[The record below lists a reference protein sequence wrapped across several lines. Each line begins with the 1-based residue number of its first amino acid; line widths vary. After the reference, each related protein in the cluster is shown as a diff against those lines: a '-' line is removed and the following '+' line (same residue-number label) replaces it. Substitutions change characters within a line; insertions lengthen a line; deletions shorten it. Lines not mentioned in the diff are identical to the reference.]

1 VRHDDQYRTDLV
13 RTLEAYL
20 ETSCNMNMA
29 AELVFAHRHTVAH
42 RLERIQELT
51 GLDAAVQE
59 DREQLG
65 LGLKIHRLTA

>member
-1 VRHDDQYRTDLV
+1 M
-13 RTLEAYL
+13 
-20 ETSCNMNMA
+20 SCRA
-29 AELVFAHRHTVAH
+29 TVAH

-51 GLDAAVQE
+51 GLDAAVHE